1 MRRAYWGLGY
11 LGIYVGRTFVT
22 QRDEAAQQF
31 VPADA
36 FGAAERALGGEM
48 PYATLLVDLPDTRYR
63 FLSADRRA
71 PAAGDKVLLDQGFTG
86 SNGEPMVLVYF
97 PGVGP
102 VSHYEAE
109 VYEAE
114 LE

>member
-1 MRRAYWGLGY
+1 MPNHLFNPDAKARRLTA
-11 LGIYVGRTFVT
+11 T
-22 QRDEAAQQF
+22 
-31 VPADA
+31 
-36 FGAAERALGGEM
+36 LGGKM
-48 PYATLLVDLPDTRYR
+48 PYAILLADIPATRYR

-71 PAAGDKVLLDQGFTG
+71 PVAGDKVLLDQGFTG
-86 SNGEPMVLVYF
+86 SNGAPMVLVYF

-102 VSHYEAE
+102 DSHYEAE